1 MKKRFAGMLLFALML
16 MLVCAGAVHADF
28 VQTGSGTMY
37 QAKNGTYLK
46 GLQKI
51 TFFLH

>member
-28 VQTGSGTMY
+28 VQTGSGT
-37 QAKNGTYLK
+37 
-46 GLQKI
+46 I
-51 TFFLH
+51 